1 MPHASGTNDPWE
13 RREQV
18 GAKLT
23 LGALLVG
30 IRAIGPGST
39 GAQNPVHA
47 ACPEIG
53 EALTER
59 GRAVFTGRGNCSAC
73 HGPDATGGPLAP
85 DLTDGEWLNMDTSS
99 YEKVAALVREGVP
112 SPVSH
117 PAPMPPKGGADL
129 SDQEVCAVAAYVISL
144 GD

>member
-1 MPHASGTNDPWE
+1 M
-13 RREQV
+13 

-30 IRAIGPGST
+30 IWAIGSGST
-39 GAQNPVHA
+39 GAQNPVQA
-47 ACPEIG
+47 ACPEID

-85 DLTDGEWLNMDTSS
+85 DLTDGDWLNMDTAS
-99 YEKVAALVREGVP
+99 YETVAALVREGVP

-117 PAPMPPKGGADL
+117 PAPMPPR
-129 SDQEVCAVAAYVISL
+129 AAPTCRTRRSAPWLHTSCRWAIDPCEIPTLQISEAQ
-144 GD
+144 